1 MATALE
7 ATDKD
12 FERMMQMLPGFFVT
26 QIASAVGTY
35 SIADH
40 PAKGPATAEKIA
52 AMEGIDS
59 ALVGKD
65 GSIQRFAFGVWYKRR
80 LSLNTPDFGANWKS
94 ARSARMV
101 PPQTAVAITSLRL
114 AYSSIRSCIAAFT
127 DHAKATAFWG
137 RCERVAPFQS
147 SNLTTRGASRD
158 SRPYQRLRPA
168 IRSTIPL
175 RRVPGD

>member
-26 QIASAVGTY
+26 QIASAAGTY

-40 PAKGPATAEKIA
+40 LAKGPATAEKIA

-80 LSLNTPDFGANWKS
+80 LSLNTPDFGAN
-94 ARSARMV
+94 
-101 PPQTAVAITSLRL
+101 
-114 AYSSIRSCIAAFT
+114 
-127 DHAKATAFWG
+127 
-137 RCERVAPFQS
+137 
-147 SNLTTRGASRD
+147 
-158 SRPYQRLRPA
+158 
-168 IRSTIPL
+168 
-175 RRVPGD
+175 